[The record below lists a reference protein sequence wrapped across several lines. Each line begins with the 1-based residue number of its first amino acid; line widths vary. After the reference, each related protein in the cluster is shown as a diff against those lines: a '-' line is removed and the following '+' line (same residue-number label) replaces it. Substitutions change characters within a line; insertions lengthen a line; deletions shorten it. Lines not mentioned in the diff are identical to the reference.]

1 MKNVPRVAIL
11 ITLGIAT
18 IVSAQ
23 NVRDLD
29 YRLLATTR
37 TSTMERE
44 LNEAA
49 FDGFVLVEAKG
60 GTTEHGGQELLAI
73 LERDRNAELPA
84 PYEYLVL
91 ATNRTGTMR
100 DELNEAARRGFS
112 FVSQTVFETGGGG
125 QEVVV
130 VMERSPHEDTPVC
143 EYTLL
148 ATTRT
153 STMERELREYAR
165 KGFVARGLSVSE
177 TAFGGNEV
185 VVVAERC
192 LTPE

>member
-11 ITLGIAT
+11 VTLGIAT
-18 IVSAQ
+18 VASAQ
-23 NVRDLD
+23 NAREID
-29 YRLLATTR
+29 YRVLATTR

-49 FDGFVLVEAKG
+49 LDGFVLVEAKG

-73 LERDRNAELPA
+73 VERDRGAELSA
-84 PYEYLVL
+84 PPEYLVL

-130 VMERSPHEDTPVC
+130 VMERSPHEDAPVC